1 MWINAGADRDAVGRL
16 QGVSVRRELGKHGV
30 VDDYL
35 ESTSVYVNLA

>member
-1 MWINAGADRDAVGRL
+1 MPWDGFKESAFG
-16 QGVSVRRELGKHGV
+16 RELGKHR